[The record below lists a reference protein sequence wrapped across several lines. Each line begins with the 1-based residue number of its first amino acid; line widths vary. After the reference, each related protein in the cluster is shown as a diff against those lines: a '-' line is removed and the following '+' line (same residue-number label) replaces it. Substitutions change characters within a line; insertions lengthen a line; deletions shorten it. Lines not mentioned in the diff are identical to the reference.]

1 MEDID
6 KNYILIG
13 KLGAPYGVKG
23 YVKLI
28 SYSDPLAN
36 ILSYSL
42 FEYEQNKKIV
52 PFLCEDSKVFKNG
65 KIIIKLPGV
74 DNPEQARLSTGKEI
88 FTTTADLPDLED
100 DGYYWHDLVGLS
112 VINAAGHEFGRVE
125 YLFNSGASDIIV
137 VKNSDGTEVLIPYLD
152 HVVIKVDLTERTML
166 IAWEE

>member
-1 MEDID
+1 MEDFD

-13 KLGAPYGVKG
+13 KIGAPYGIKG
-23 YVKLI
+23 HVKLI
-28 SYSDPLAN
+28 SYSDPVAN
-36 ILSYSL
+36 IVSYNL
-42 FEYEQNKKIV
+42 FEYEKNNKLV

-112 VINAAGHEFGRVE
+112 VANEAGHKFGKVD
-125 YLFNSGASDIIV
+125 YLFNSGASDIMV
-137 VKNSDGTEVLIPYLD
+137 VKSCNGTEVLIPYLD
-152 HVVIKVDLTERTML
+152 HVVIKVNLAEQTML
-166 IAWEE
+166 ISWEE